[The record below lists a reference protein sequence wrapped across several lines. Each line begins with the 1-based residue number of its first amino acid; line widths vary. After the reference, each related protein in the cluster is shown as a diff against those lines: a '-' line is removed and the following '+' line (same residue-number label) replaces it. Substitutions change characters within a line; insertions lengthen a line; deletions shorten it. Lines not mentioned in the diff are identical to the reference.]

1 MTDHPGEQFPSEVD
15 PDVEPGYE
23 PEPDESPEPDYDSEP
38 GAQST
43 YRPSQHG
50 VPHTDPL
57 LAGFTLYGELPAEPD
72 DTEPEEDTEQVFE
85 ASLEAEESPAEE
97 AAEPEEEP
105 QETVIPRPSVPSPA
119 SFQPRPPVPSPA
131 SFQPRPAV
139 PSPASVQPRP
149 PEPVEE
155 RDEDAPHP
163 LVEETMAR
171 LDELRER
178 PVAEH
183 AEVYADL
190 HERLQTALVE
200 ADAEDR
206 G

>member
-1 MTDHPGEQFPSEVD
+1 VTDHPGEQFPSEVD

-23 PEPDESPEPDYDSEP
+23 PRPEEDPEPDYDSEP
-38 GAQST
+38 GAQSS

-50 VPHTDPL
+50 VPHSDPL
-57 LAGFTLYGELPAEPD
+57 LAGFTMYGELPAEA
-72 DTEPEEDTEQVFE
+72 EDTEQVFE
-85 ASLEAEESPAEE
+85 ASLAADEVQEEPAVD
-97 AAEPEEEP
+97 EPEEVSEEP
-105 QETVIPRPSVPSPA
+105 QEIVVPSPA
-119 SFQPRPPVPSPA
+119 SFR
-131 SFQPRPAV
+131 
-139 PSPASVQPRP
+139 PRP
-149 PEPVEE
+149 PEPVRE
-155 RDEDAPHP
+155 RDEDTPHP

-171 LDELRER
+171 LDELRDK
-178 PVAEH
+178 PVGEH

>member
-1 MTDHPGEQFPSEVD
+1 VSEHPGEQFPPAVD
-15 PDVEPGYE
+15 PEVEPDYD
-23 PEPDESPEPDYDSEP
+23 PQPDEESQPDYDSEP
-38 GAQST
+38 EPESGERLDEESLEDEPRAHAFVPRPGPQPSFKPGPPT
-43 YRPSQHG
+43 IYEGGRPGPFQAARPGPPSQG
-50 VPHTDPL
+50 APGQGAPYRGAPPGQAAQPAPPYQDDSASRDDSASQGDS
-57 LAGFTLYGELPAEPD
+57 AGSGYQGKPEYEGEGA
-72 DTEPEEDTEQVFE
+72 
-85 ASLEAEESPAEE
+85 
-97 AAEPEEEP
+97 
-105 QETVIPRPSVPSPA
+105 
-119 SFQPRPPVPSPA
+119 
-131 SFQPRPAV
+131 
-139 PSPASVQPRP
+139 
-149 PEPVEE
+149 
-155 RDEDAPHP
+155 HP

>member
-1 MTDHPGEQFPSEVD
+1 VSEHPGEQFPPAVD
-15 PDVEPGYE
+15 PEVEPDYD
-23 PEPDESPEPDYDSEP
+23 PQPDEESQPDYDSEP
-38 GAQST
+38 
-43 YRPSQHG
+43 
-50 VPHTDPL
+50 
-57 LAGFTLYGELPAEPD
+57 
-72 DTEPEEDTEQVFE
+72 EPESGERLD
-85 ASLEAEESPAEE
+85 EESL
-97 AAEPEEEP
+97 EEEP
-105 QETVIPRPSVPSPA
+105 RAQAFVPRPGPQPSFKPGPPTIYEGGRPGPFQAARPGPPGPGAPYRSAPSGQAAQPA
-119 SFQPRPPVPSPA
+119 PPYEDDSA
-131 SFQPRPAV
+131 SRDD
-139 PSPASVQPRP
+139 SASQGDSAGSGYQGK
-149 PEPVEE
+149 PEYEGE
-155 RDEDAPHP
+155 GAHP